1 MQQQPKKISFTNQ
14 AQLDIQAYIDYT
26 NIVGADDNG
35 KLMSESEYEQYKKN
49 VSEKRKNRLYTFW
62 LNSTNF
68 ECKSIGPESMC
79 FCNHRYKYHDFDSVY
94 DKKVK
99 CKKCQCK
106 LFSYVPVY
114 GANDVKC
121 LCHHSYRE
129 HELKTKKCK
138 RNKCKCE
145 CFQSKFTCN
154 CGEGYDK
161 HRTEIYTKEERIK
174 MGKPVDVGWFGESLM
189 NGAGGMQNFGGMIND
204 VYEMEVKNL
213 ENKAGDKKIL
223 VKDGKV
229 FDNNNNNLNNN
240 NFNNNNNNNN
250 FNNNNN
256 LNNNNNNFNN
266 NNLNNNNNNFGAN
279 NNGGTNYYSKEYKNY
294 QQQQQKK

>member
-1 MQQQPKKISFTNQ
+1 MEQQPKKISFTNQ

-35 KLMSESEYEQYKKN
+35 KLMSESEFEEYKKK

-62 LNSTNF
+62 LNSQNF

-79 FCNHRYKYHDFDSVY
+79 FCNHRYKYHDFDSVTE
-94 DKKVK
+94 KKVK

-129 HELKTKKCK
+129 HDFTLKSRKCK

-145 CFQSKFTCN
+145 GFQSKFTCN

-161 HRTEIYTKEERIK
+161 HRTEIYTKDERIK
-174 MGKPVDVGWFGESLM
+174 MGKPVDAGWFGESLM
-189 NGAGGMQNFGGMIND
+189 NGAGAMQNFGGMIND
-204 VYEMEVKNL
+204 VYDTEFKNL
-213 ENKAGDKKIL
+213 ERNPGEKKIM
-223 VKDGKV
+223 VKDGKFV
-229 FDNNNNNLNNN
+229 DDKNI
-240 NFNNNNNNNN
+240 
-250 FNNNNN
+250 
-256 LNNNNNNFNN
+256 
-266 NNLNNNNNNFGAN
+266 NNNNNNFGAN
-279 NNGGTNYYSKEYKNY
+279 NNGGTNYYSKEYKNF
-294 QQQQQKK
+294 QQQQKK